1 MIKVI
6 KTEVNQTIE
15 LKIPEGYMYDDS
27 KKPDLN
33 TFTGKLLVPIKRV
46 LLFEPKEGE

>member
-1 MIKVI
+1 MVKVI

-46 LLFEPKEGE
+46 SLVEPKEGE